1 MFSGIFLILQGNN
14 PLPKSNID
22 WSLLLKYILFHNSI
36 NGLFAF
42 TLLSVVTS
50 APPLPFGSVGFGSV
64 GFVMA
69 LDCSPSVGV
78 VVVVSVLPCGAS

>member
-1 MFSGIFLILQGNN
+1 MFLGIFLILPGNN

-42 TLLSVVTS
+42 TLLSDYNSVYAPIFVDNAESTNVFITTKSQVVKLVVTKDKE
-50 APPLPFGSVGFGSV
+50 LIF
-64 GFVMA
+64 
-69 LDCSPSVGV
+69 LN
-78 VVVVSVLPCGAS
+78 LK